1 MRATDVLFA
10 ILSLIS
16 VVGMVTLA
24 IWTFAE
30 EWSVQRFRDIPAY
43 KGRSTVTLGRL
54 LNPIEVELSDLCP
67 WSVEID
73 EHGRGNDRDVERDGA
88 RDLGADVDLGRQH
101 IRMAGFQED
110 VVEREGFAK
119 ALKSLRHR
127 QLLVCGHATAMSSF
141 RDERRRRQS

>member
-73 EHGRGNDRDVERDGA
+73 EHVYSCRLERDHEGPHEPNTQHTETEEIQ
-88 RDLGADVDLGRQH
+88 LHSGR
-101 IRMAGFQED
+101 IGNF
-110 VVEREGFAK
+110 
-119 ALKSLRHR
+119 
-127 QLLVCGHATAMSSF
+127 
-141 RDERRRRQS
+141 